1 MRILLSL
8 VFLLVA
14 SMPLASAEP
23 ARALGFEIGKATVA
37 EVRTVMTER
46 AGPPRES
53 GTSAVTGGE
62 LLVFDADRTVA
73 GMKEEVFVFDTDGH
87 LTAAVLTLSKD
98 RYDEVLKALRSKY
111 ALVDEQRPFV
121 GNRSARFKAG
131 VVEIV
136 VDAPHLSFDMAVL
149 YATPAFRQQMKAQQ
163 RREQD
168 AERRR
173 DAASF

>member
-14 SMPLASAEP
+14 SMPLASSEP

-37 EVRTVMTER
+37 EVRQGMSER
-46 AGPPRES
+46 AGPPRDS

-62 LLVFDADRTVA
+62 LLIFDADRTMA
-73 GMKEEVFVFDTDGH
+73 GMKEEVFVFDAEGR
-87 LTAAVLTLSKD
+87 LAAAALTLSKD
-98 RYDEVLKALRSKY
+98 CYDEVLKALRAKY
-111 ALVDEQRPFV
+111 TLVDEQRPFV

-131 VVEIV
+131 EVEIV
-136 VDAPHLSFDMAVL
+136 VDAPHLSFDVAVL
-149 YATPAFRQQMKAQQ
+149 YATPAFRQQVDAQR

-173 DAASF
+173 DAAAF